1 MRARSSVP
9 TNEADLVSSWP
20 TQVVPRGLRTLLDS
34 DYGDYSAAGGTID
47 QEIQYM
53 KAAINSSFI
62 EYERMAEAGKGLI
75 WDVERLHMIIQ
86 ARAPDPPLGL
96 VGVGTGPH
104 GVLFPQAYE
113 GDLVKLKDEGSE
125 TKADINTMRRTW
137 RMKFSA
143 CRRWQDF
150 TRRSHVLKYQEE
162 LDALQDE
169 MEFLQSDAD
178 KELEA
183 LLELIGTRRARDNAV
198 KLTLFLKKWS
208 RTKLY
213 AGWRSWKIMHD
224 EIQKEKFGERSAL
237 AALSAEEKLAL
248 MKEKE
253 REAMLKCFLKRWA
266 NLKLAVPFVTW
277 AEDILARRAARRHSE
292 IEAEHA
298 KLLARMKALE
308 GSAVAHKLELIFA
321 RVAGKMKQLTFEALH
336 RNMRMERIARLG
348 EDEKF
353 KRLKVFL
360 EAKLKGLK
368 YTTFHCLLQEYRD
381 TMTQRLKHNSL
392 AKRVGAFLEMKAKG
406 IKFAQFH
413 AFKRFA
419 HESSLERAEEKRLAE
434 IIAMRDS
441 AALHRLKVFLQ
452 GKEARLKFAF
462 FSFWAKV
469 VIGSTEATMRAS
481 LHAKQKERAALEAK
495 LKELE
500 AQLGGPVGLETERAI
515 QDADRRLS
523 DLDNQA
529 KSLQSQITAA
539 QARYKQAEA
548 AYQAAVDS
556 RADDVAMIKKLEGE
570 LADARVDKEGLE
582 QEFSLIVDQIGF
594 LTEYSK

>member
-1 MRARSSVP
+1 LP
-9 TNEADLVSSWP
+9 
-20 TQVVPRGLRTLLDS
+20 
-34 DYGDYSAAGGTID
+34 
-47 QEIQYM
+47 
-53 KAAINSSFI
+53 
-62 EYERMAEAGKGLI
+62 
-75 WDVERLHMIIQ
+75 DVGSR
-86 ARAPDPPLGL
+86 
-96 VGVGTGPH
+96 
-104 GVLFPQAYE
+104 QAYE

-125 TKADINTMRRTW
+125 TKADINNMRRTW

-169 MEFLQSDAD
+169 MEHLQNDAD

-183 LLELIGTRRARDNAV
+183 LLELIGTQRARDNRV

-208 RTKLY
+208 RSKMY
-213 AGWRSWKIMHD
+213 SGWRSWKVSHD
-224 EIQKEKFGERSAL
+224 EIMAEKFGERSAL

-253 REAMLKCFLKRWA
+253 REAMLICFLKRWA

-277 AEDILARRAARRHSE
+277 AEDILARRAARRHGE
-292 IEAEHA
+292 LDAEHA

-308 GSAVAHKLELIFA
+308 GSAVGQKLELIYA

-336 RNMRMERIARLG
+336 RNMRMEKISRLG
-348 EDEKF
+348 EDERF

-360 EAKLKGLK
+360 EAKLKGVK
-368 YTTFHCLLQEYRD
+368 YATFHCLLQEYKD
-381 TMTQRLKHNSL
+381 TMAQRLKRNHM
-392 AKRVGAFLEMKAKG
+392 AKRVAAFLEMKSKG

-419 HESSLERAEEKRLAE
+419 HENASERDEERRLAD
-434 IIAMRDS
+434 IIGMRDS
-441 AALHRLKVFLQ
+441 ASMQRLKIFLQ

-462 FSFWAKV
+462 FSFWAKA
-469 VIGSTEATMRAS
+469 VIGSTEATMRSS
-481 LHAKQKERAALEAK
+481 LHAKQKERAALEEK
-495 LKELE
+495 LRQLE
-500 AQLGGPVGLETERAI
+500 AQLGGPVGVETEREI
-515 QDADRRLS
+515 QEMNRKIAAL
-523 DLDNQA
+523 NAQA
-529 KSLQSQITAA
+529 KSLESAIAA
-539 QARYKQAEA
+539 ANARLKQADA
-548 AYQAAVDS
+548 AYAAARES
-556 RADDVAMIKKLEGE
+556 RSGDVALQKKLEGE
-570 LADARVDKEGLE
+570 LEDARVDKEGLE